1 MHLAFTQEDFLVL
14 TVSFSQHLDPLY
26 TYLLSYNNLFA
37 EYVTICLLLTRLASK
52 SVVGALTEYR
62 SYDTVNGLY
71 TLPEGT
77 IMDRTQLESLSPV
90 EYVDQLFA
98 RVATMQAL
106 KLTEIEEHLLKSISV
121 FNPGT
126 KIRNSKISSAP
137 WPHTQ
142 NFQM

>member
-1 MHLAFTQEDFLVL
+1 MTTVAKYDQAQPPLVRIHCLL
-14 TVSFSQHLDPLY
+14 TFYLTTARH
-26 TYLLSYNNLFA
+26 LLSP
-37 EYVTICLLLTRLASK
+37 EYTTIFLLLTLLASK
-52 SVVGALTEYR
+52 SVVGALTEHR
-62 SYDTVNGLY
+62 CYDTVNGLY

-106 KLTEIEEHLLKSISV
+106 ELTEIEEHLLKSISV

-126 KIRNSKISSAP
+126 RKITNSKDFMFI
-137 WPHTQ
+137 
-142 NFQM
+142 

>member
-1 MHLAFTQEDFLVL
+1 M
-14 TVSFSQHLDPLY
+14 
-26 TYLLSYNNLFA
+26 
-37 EYVTICLLLTRLASK
+37 
-52 SVVGALTEYR
+52 VGALTEYR

-126 KIRNSKISSAP
+126 TKIRNSKISSES
-137 WPHTQ
+137 WPHMQ
-142 NFQM
+142 NFEM